1 MDGSSLSQDERSDPL
16 SVLTRQYRES
26 VLRLTSTCDE
36 SVSWQ
41 TSQCFL
47 DKLWEDNEK
56 AHCQQAVIYGCQ
68 TCGSLIHPGYM
79 STGLH
84 VTRGKK
90 ASQSRTLRRREQRKQ
105 RKEALAQ
112 QKQASDVNRRKDSQA
127 LKAGIKM
134 LLLEDDR
141 SVTRDRHH
149 LVIKCGRCRST
160 VRCKGIKREAPE
172 PKPPPQAMQANA
184 QSKTEKDN
192 KSWNPKDG
200 ESDFVKLPAP
210 ANPLLSLLQQKE
222 RRKKKKE
229 KPPPKTNLMSFLNT
243 LND

>member
-1 MDGSSLSQDERSDPL
+1 MDGSNLSQDERSGPL
-16 SVLTRQYRES
+16 SVLTHQYRES

-41 TSQCFL
+41 TSQYFL

-56 AHCQQAVIYGCQ
+56 SHCQQAVIYGCQ

-79 STGLH
+79 STGLY

-105 RKEALAQ
+105 RKGALAQ
-112 QKQASDVNRRKDSQA
+112 QKQASDANRRKDSQA
-127 LKAGIKM
+127 VKASFKM

-141 SVTRDRHH
+141 SAVLDRHH
-149 LVIKCGRCRST
+149 LVIRCGRCRST
-160 VRCKGIKREAPE
+160 VRCKGVKREAPE
-172 PKPPPQAMQANA
+172 AKPPPESMRANV

-192 KSWNPKDG
+192 KSWTPKDG
-200 ESDFVKLPAP
+200 ESDFVKLPAL
-210 ANPLLSLLQQKE
+210 ANPVPSLLHQKE
-222 RRKKKKE
+222 RKKKK
-229 KPPPKTNLMSFLNT
+229 KQPPPKSNLMSFLNS